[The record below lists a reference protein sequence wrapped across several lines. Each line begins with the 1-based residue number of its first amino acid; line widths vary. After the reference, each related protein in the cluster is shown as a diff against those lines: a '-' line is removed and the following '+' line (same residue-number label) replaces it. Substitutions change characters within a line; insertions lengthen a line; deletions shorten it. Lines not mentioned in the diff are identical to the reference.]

1 MLAAADP
8 YPYYR
13 WLRETAPVHRLEES
27 DFYLV
32 SSWEL
37 VHDVVARGGDFSSN
51 LTATM
56 ILSPEGVR
64 PFGLAGLGDGSHV
77 LATADDPVH
86 EVHRRAVLP
95 SLAARRIRA
104 LEPFIESTW
113 RTLWSD
119 SRTGGSADWVAAVA
133 NRLPMIVVARLIG
146 LPAVDVDWLVS
157 GAYATTQMLDGA
169 ITATQLARAVSAAGE
184 LATYLSGEFSSARSN
199 PGDNLLGDLARL
211 CNDGALDAGT
221 CALMLMQLVGAG
233 GESTSGLLG
242 NAAWL
247 LATHQGVA
255 ARVRGEPELVRVFI
269 EEALRLESPFRAHY
283 RHVRHDTKLGGVP
296 LPAGSHLLLLWGAA
310 NRDPA
315 AFHAP
320 DTLRL
325 DRPGGRGHLA
335 FGKGT
340 HFCVGAALARLETRV
355 ALTGLLSQTTDLHVT
370 EPPAWVPSV
379 TIRRLERLPLRLT
392 RHSG

>member
-13 WLRETAPVHRLEES
+13 WLRENAPVHRLAES

-37 VHDVVARGGDFSSN
+37 VTDALGRGGDFSSN

-56 ILSPEGVR
+56 ILDTDGVR
-64 PFGLAGLGDGSHV
+64 PFGLAGPGDGSHV
-77 LATADDPVH
+77 LATADDPIH
-86 EVHRRAVLP
+86 DVHRKAVLP
-95 SLAARRIRA
+95 ALAARRIRA
-104 LEPFIESTW
+104 LEPFIASTS
-113 RTLWSD
+113 RTLWAD
-119 SRTGGSADWVAAVA
+119 ARTAGSVDWVAAVA
-133 NRLPMIVVARLIG
+133 DRLPMIVVARLVG
-146 LPAVDVDWLVS
+146 FPAVDVDWLVS

-169 ITATQLARAVSAAGE
+169 ITADQLARAVSAAGE
-184 LATYLSGEFSSARSN
+184 LASYLSAEFASARRN

-211 CNDGALDAGT
+211 CNDGALDADT
-221 CALMLMQLVGAG
+221 CMLMLMQLVGAG
-233 GESTSGLLG
+233 GESTGGLLG

-247 LATHQGVA
+247 LATHQDVA
-255 ARVRGEPELVRVFI
+255 ARVRGEPELVRTFI
-269 EEALRLESPFRAHY
+269 EEALRLESPFRGHY
-283 RHVRHDTKLGGVP
+283 RHVLRDTELGGVP

-315 AFHAP
+315 AFDAP

-325 DRPGGRGHLA
+325 DRPGIRSHLA
-335 FGKGT
+335 FGKGI
-340 HFCVGAALARLETRV
+340 HFCVGAALARLETRI
-355 ALTGLLSQTTDLHVT
+355 ALTGLLGETTDLQTT

-379 TIRRLERLPLRLT
+379 TIRRLERLPLRT
-392 RHSG
+392 